1 MSTPDPRRTPQ
12 GPRHTLCL
20 RAALTPTS
28 RRGSCALRPLPGAS
42 CAAVPPTRAPTRRG
56 SPGCASAAGGPVLGL
71 EVRHRREQRVLSGL
85 VDGPR
90 QDACRESR
98 PPRKSPAQSGAL
110 AGPQDRVPAPAQRLA
125 ACWGRAEPFGHRVG
139 RGCDGAAAR
148 AARGSA
154 VSGRESRLPCH
165 PPVAAPFTQDPAVT
179 PAQARA
185 VCRRENPSWTS
196 VQLERCGPC
205 VRAHT
210 RGRVCTRLYVC
221 LRACVYVC
229 TCVHVP
235 HSASRPLAAPRS
247 PRASRPV
254 PMGPGRRQ
262 ARGVDGPGGSCRAA
276 SVGLTGLRRLRRGG
290 GRPRPVHTGDQ
301 GVGGAQPAH
310 RQADRPVPGGGPVSR
325 GRGAPHVG

>member
-28 RRGSCALRPLPGAS
+28 RRGSCALRPLPGAL
-42 CAAVPPTRAPTRRG
+42 CAAVPPTRALTRRG

-71 EVRHRREQRVLSGL
+71 EVRHCREQRVLSGL

-90 QDACRESR
+90 QDARRESR
-98 PPRKSPAQSGAL
+98 PPRNSPAQSGAL

-125 ACWGRAEPFGHRVG
+125 ACWGRAEPFGHRAG

-165 PPVAAPFTQDPAVT
+165 PPVAAPFTQDPAVA

-196 VQLERCGPC
+196 VQLERCGP
-205 VRAHT
+205 
-210 RGRVCTRLYVC
+210 RV
-221 LRACVYVC
+221 RACVCAHPWTHVHSSVC
-229 TCVHVP
+229 VLACMRVRVHVC
-235 HSASRPLAAPRS
+235 ARAALRLQAAGRPSLS
-247 PRASRPV
+247 PRQ
-254 PMGPGRRQ
+254 Q
-262 ARGVDGPGGSCRAA
+262 ARPRGAREAAGPRRGRAWRE
-276 SVGLTGLRRLRRGG
+276 LPRRLRRPHGAAPSPQG
-290 GRPRPVHTGDQ
+290 RRTAATSPRWRPRC
-301 GVGGAQPAH
+301 
-310 RQADRPVPGGGPVSR
+310 
-325 GRGAPHVG
+325 GRRTTRS

>member
-90 QDACRESR
+90 QDARRESR
-98 PPRKSPAQSGAL
+98 PPRNSPAQSGAL

-125 ACWGRAEPFGHRVG
+125 ACWGRAEPFGHRAG

-165 PPVAAPFTQDPAVT
+165 PPVAAPFTQDPAVA

-196 VQLERCGPC
+196 VQLERCGPR
-205 VRAHT
+205 VRACAHPWT
-210 RGRVCTRLYVC
+210 RVHSSVCVLACMRVRVHVCARAALRLQAAGRPSLSPRQQARPRGAWEAAGPRRGRAWREL
-221 LRACVYVC
+221 
-229 TCVHVP
+229 P
-235 HSASRPLAAPRS
+235 
-247 PRASRPV
+247 
-254 PMGPGRRQ
+254 
-262 ARGVDGPGGSCRAA
+262 
-276 SVGLTGLRRLRRGG
+276 RRLRRPHGAAPSLQG
-290 GRPRPVHTGDQ
+290 RRTAATSPHWRPRC
-301 GVGGAQPAH
+301 
-310 RQADRPVPGGGPVSR
+310 
-325 GRGAPHVG
+325 GRRTTRS

>member
-42 CAAVPPTRAPTRRG
+42 CAAAPPTRAPTRRG

-90 QDACRESR
+90 QDARRKSR
-98 PPRKSPAQSGAL
+98 PPRNSPAQSGAL

-165 PPVAAPFTQDPAVT
+165 PPVAAPFTQDPAVA

-205 VRAHT
+205 VRVRACAHLWT
-210 RGRVCTRLYVC
+210 RVHSSVCVLACMRVRVHVCARAALRLQAAGRPSLSPRQQARPRGAREAAGPRRGRAWRELPRH
-221 LRACVYVC
+221 LRR
-229 TCVHVP
+229 P
-235 HSASRPLAAPRS
+235 HGAAPSPQGRRTAATS
-247 PRASRPV
+247 PRWRPRC
-254 PMGPGRRQ
+254 GRRTT
-262 ARGVDGPGGSCRAA
+262 RS
-276 SVGLTGLRRLRRGG
+276 
-290 GRPRPVHTGDQ
+290 
-301 GVGGAQPAH
+301 
-310 RQADRPVPGGGPVSR
+310 
-325 GRGAPHVG
+325 

>member
-12 GPRHTLCL
+12 GPHHTLCL

-56 SPGCASAAGGPVLGL
+56 SPGCASAAGGPVLGR

-90 QDACRESR
+90 QDARRESR

-110 AGPQDRVPAPAQRLA
+110 DGPQDRVPAPAQRLA
-125 ACWGRAEPFGHRVG
+125 ACWGRAEPFGHRAG

-196 VQLERCGPC
+196 VQLERCGPR
-205 VRAHT
+205 VRACACAHAWT
-210 RGRVCTRLYVC
+210 RVHSSVCVLACMRVRVHVCARAALRLQAAGRPSLSPRQQARPRGAREAAGPRRGRAWREL
-221 LRACVYVC
+221 
-229 TCVHVP
+229 P
-235 HSASRPLAAPRS
+235 
-247 PRASRPV
+247 
-254 PMGPGRRQ
+254 
-262 ARGVDGPGGSCRAA
+262 
-276 SVGLTGLRRLRRGG
+276 RRLRRPHGAAPSPQG
-290 GRPRPVHTGDQ
+290 RRTAATSPRWRPRC
-301 GVGGAQPAH
+301 
-310 RQADRPVPGGGPVSR
+310 
-325 GRGAPHVG
+325 GRRTTRS

>member
-90 QDACRESR
+90 QDARRESR

-110 AGPQDRVPAPAQRLA
+110 DGPQDRVPAPAQRLA
-125 ACWGRAEPFGHRVG
+125 ACWGRAEPFGHRAG

-165 PPVAAPFTQDPAVT
+165 PPVAAPFTQDPAVA

-196 VQLERCGPC
+196 VQLERCGPRVRACAC
-205 VRAHT
+205 VRTPVDACALVCMCACVHACT
-210 RGRVCTRLYVC
+210 CARVCTCRTPPPG
-221 LRACVYVC
+221 RW
-229 TCVHVP
+229 P
-235 HSASRPLAAPRS
+235 PLALPAPAGPS
-247 PRASRPV
+247 PW
-254 PMGPGRRQ
+254 
-262 ARGVDGPGGSCRAA
+262 
-276 SVGLTGLRRLRRGG
+276 GLGG
-290 GRPRPVHTGDQ
+290 GRPAAWTGLA
-301 GVGGAQPAH
+301 GAAAPPPSA
-310 RQADRPVPGGGPVSR
+310 SR
-325 GRGAPHVG
+325 GCAVSAGEEDGRDQSTLETKVWEAHNPLIDKQIDQFLVVAR

>member
-12 GPRHTLCL
+12 GPHHTLCL

-90 QDACRESR
+90 QDARRESR
-98 PPRKSPAQSGAL
+98 PPRNSPAQSGAL

-125 ACWGRAEPFGHRVG
+125 ACWGRAEPFGHRAG

-196 VQLERCGPC
+196 VQLERCGPR
-205 VRAHT
+205 VRACACAHAWT
-210 RGRVCTRLYVC
+210 RVHSSVCVLACMRVRVHVCAHAALRLQAAGRPSLSPRQQARPRGAWEAAGPRRGRAWREL
-221 LRACVYVC
+221 
-229 TCVHVP
+229 P
-235 HSASRPLAAPRS
+235 
-247 PRASRPV
+247 
-254 PMGPGRRQ
+254 
-262 ARGVDGPGGSCRAA
+262 
-276 SVGLTGLRRLRRGG
+276 RRLRRPHGAAPSPQG
-290 GRPRPVHTGDQ
+290 RRTAATSPRWRPRC
-301 GVGGAQPAH
+301 
-310 RQADRPVPGGGPVSR
+310 
-325 GRGAPHVG
+325 GRRTTRS

>member
-12 GPRHTLCL
+12 GPHHTLCL

-56 SPGCASAAGGPVLGL
+56 SPGCASAARGPVLGL

-90 QDACRESR
+90 QDARRESR
-98 PPRKSPAQSGAL
+98 PPRNSPAQSGAL
-110 AGPQDRVPAPAQRLA
+110 DGPQDRVPAPAQRLA

-165 PPVAAPFTQDPAVT
+165 PPVAAPFTQDPAVA

-196 VQLERCGPC
+196 VQLERCGP
-205 VRAHT
+205 
-210 RGRVCTRLYVC
+210 RV
-221 LRACVYVC
+221 RACVCVRTPVDACALVCMCACVHACTCACVC
-229 TCVHVP
+229 TCRTP
-235 HSASRPLAAPRS
+235 PPGRWPPLALPAPAGPS
-247 PRASRPV
+247 PW
-254 PMGPGRRQ
+254 GP
-262 ARGVDGPGGSCRAA
+262 
-276 SVGLTGLRRLRRGG
+276 GG
-290 GRPRPVHTGDQ
+290 GRPAAWTGLAGAAAPPPSASWGCAVSAGEEDGRDQ
-301 GVGGAQPAH
+301 STLETKVWEAH
-310 RQADRPVPGGGPVSR
+310 NPLIDKQIDQFLVVAR
-325 GRGAPHVG
+325 

>member
-12 GPRHTLCL
+12 GPHHTLCL

-42 CAAVPPTRAPTRRG
+42 CAAAPPTRAPTRRG

-71 EVRHRREQRVLSGL
+71 EVRHCREQRVLSGL

-90 QDACRESR
+90 Q
-98 PPRKSPAQSGAL
+98 GA
-110 AGPQDRVPAPAQRLA
+110 RSAPTLA
-125 ACWGRAEPFGHRVG
+125 ASHGPLVTAPLSPEPSTAPRTEFQPLPSALLPAGGGRSPSGHRAG

-196 VQLERCGPC
+196 VQLERCGPRMRACACAHPWTRVHSSVC
-205 VRAHT
+205 VLVCMRVRVHVCARAALRLQAAGRPSLSPRQQARPRGAREAAGPR
-210 RGRVCTRLYVC
+210 RGRAWREL
-221 LRACVYVC
+221 
-229 TCVHVP
+229 P
-235 HSASRPLAAPRS
+235 
-247 PRASRPV
+247 
-254 PMGPGRRQ
+254 
-262 ARGVDGPGGSCRAA
+262 
-276 SVGLTGLRRLRRGG
+276 RRLRRPHGAAPSPQG
-290 GRPRPVHTGDQ
+290 RRTAATSPRWRPRC
-301 GVGGAQPAH
+301 
-310 RQADRPVPGGGPVSR
+310 
-325 GRGAPHVG
+325 GRRTTRS